1 MNAAG
6 DAFMG
11 IFGMKRLKKATKA
24 KKRPRQPK
32 LSTLIDKADKLTSQ
46 YIRQKH
52 ADHAGMVKCVTCET
66 VLKWQDSHCAHY
78 IERGKKETRWLEE
91 NLWPACSGCNVFHKE
106 RHKRRYTR
114 FMEQTYGNDF
124 IDELERLEQ
133 VVCSPSRVRQLAE
146 DAIEYYSEALK
157 AIDKQ

>member
-1 MNAAG
+1 MSLQTL
-6 DAFMG
+6 DALMSIWGF
-11 IFGMKRLKKATKA
+11 KRVIPKKKP
-24 KKRPRQPK
+24 KPKRQK
-32 LSTLIDKADKLTSQ
+32 LSTLVDKADTVTSL

-66 VLKWQDSHCAHY
+66 VLPWKEAHCAHY

-114 FMEQTYGNDF
+114 FMEQTYGNEF
-124 IDELERLEQ
+124 INELERLEAI
-133 VVCSPSRVRQLAE
+133 VCSPSRVRQLAE
-146 DAIEYYSEALK
+146 EAIEYYSEALK
-157 AIDKQ
+157 EISK